1 MLHKS
6 LFLSSNHSFKYRIG
20 RTGRV
25 GNSGKATSF
34 FDPEADGEI
43 RDELIRI
50 LKTAE
55 QPIPAFLGDSAGG
68 GATTRDEDNA
78 YGATDIRKP
87 VAIGKPQGE
96 DEDW

>member
-1 MLHKS
+1 M
-6 LFLSSNHSFKYRIG
+6 
-20 RTGRV
+20 
-25 GNSGKATSF
+25 
-34 FDPEADGEI
+34 

-55 QPIPAFLGDSAGG
+55 QPIPAFLGDSSGG
-68 GATTRDEDNA
+68 GSAVNNEDNA

-87 VAIGKPQGE
+87 VAVGKAQTE

>member
-1 MLHKS
+1 M
-6 LFLSSNHSFKYRIG
+6 FENYRIG

-34 FDPEADGEI
+34 YDPETDGEV

-50 LKTAE
+50 LKTAD
-55 QPIPAFLGDSAGG
+55 QPVPAFLGDSTGG
-68 GATTRDEDNA
+68 GSAVRDEDNA

-87 VAIGKPQGE
+87 VGVGQAQTE